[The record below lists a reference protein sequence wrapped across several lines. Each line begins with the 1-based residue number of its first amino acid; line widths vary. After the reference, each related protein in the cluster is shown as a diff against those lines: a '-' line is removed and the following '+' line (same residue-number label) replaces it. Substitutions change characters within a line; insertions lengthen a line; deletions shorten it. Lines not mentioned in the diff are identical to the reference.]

1 VQVAVKMGKDPRH
14 YCIMSKEFVDDGN
27 GNVCGVKTVKVDWKK
42 DKTGRWNM
50 TVLPGSATSIS

>member
-1 VQVAVKMGKDPRH
+1 MGKDPRH